1 MSLLDCFVELIAY
14 IAYFGK
20 TASSTRQ
27 VSYEQLKT
35 DLTHLV
41 DKAQDSFQQSRLSQQ
56 DFDLARFAVFAWID
70 EVILSST
77 WSEKGR
83 WQGEQLQR
91 VYYQTTEAGELFFK
105 RLNQLQPQQL
115 EVREVYTLCLALGF
129 SGRYCNPG
137 DEFLLEQLKNSNLKL
152 LGPESAIHLAEQ
164 ERLFPEAYV
173 QERGAGKNTAPGRG
187 VSWVKWIVG
196 AALSVVLYWGLF
208 FIYRFVLDNVGE
220 NFISSVR

>member
-20 TASSTRQ
+20 TVPVRQ
-27 VSYEQLKT
+27 VSYEQVKT
-35 DLTHLV
+35 DVAHLV
-41 DKAQDSFQQSRLSQQ
+41 DKAQDSFQQSRLPQD
-56 DFDLARFAVFAWID
+56 DFDQARFAVFAWID
-70 EVILSST
+70 EVVLSSN
-77 WSEKGR
+77 WSERGK

-91 VYYQTTEAGELFFK
+91 TYYQTTEAGELFFD
-105 RLNQLQPQQL
+105 RLNQLRPQQL

-152 LGPESAIHLAEQ
+152 LGPESAVHPAEQ
-164 ERLFPEAYV
+164 ELLFPAAYV
-173 QERGAGKNTAPGRG
+173 REGGAGKNAFKDRR
-187 VSWVKWIVG
+187 VSSLKWIVG
-196 AALSVVLYWGLF
+196 ATLPVLLYWGLF
-208 FIYRFVLDNVGE
+208 FIYRFVLDNVSE

>member
-1 MSLLDCFVELIAY
+1 MSLLDCFVELISY

-20 TASSTRQ
+20 TSSTCQ
-27 VSYEQLKT
+27 VSYEQMKT
-35 DLTHLV
+35 DLAHLV
-41 DKAQDSFQQSRLSQQ
+41 DKAQDNFQRTRLTQE

-77 WSEKGR
+77 WSEKGK

-91 VYYQTTEAGELFFK
+91 IYYQTTEAGELFFE
-105 RLNQLQPQQL
+105 RLNQLRPQQA

-152 LGPESAIHLAEQ
+152 LSPESVVGLADQ
-164 ERLFPEAYV
+164 KPLFLDAYV
-173 QERGAGKNTAPGRG
+173 QEGGSGKNTFRGRR
-187 VSWVKWIVG
+187 VSSLKWIVG
-196 AALSVVLYWGLF
+196 AVLPVLLYWGLF
-208 FIYRFVLDNVGE
+208 FIYRFILDNVGE

>member
-83 WQGEQLQR
+83 WQGAVAEGLLPDHR
-91 VYYQTTEAGELFFK
+91 
-105 RLNQLQPQQL
+105 
-115 EVREVYTLCLALGF
+115 
-129 SGRYCNPG
+129 GR
-137 DEFLLEQLKNSNLKL
+137 
-152 LGPESAIHLAEQ
+152 
-164 ERLFPEAYV
+164 
-173 QERGAGKNTAPGRG
+173 
-187 VSWVKWIVG
+187 
-196 AALSVVLYWGLF
+196 
-208 FIYRFVLDNVGE
+208 
-220 NFISSVR
+220 